1 MKKTLKNPAI
11 EQDDNHFCQTGVIGF
26 HLIYEI
32 YTVVSFDVCIG
43 LPRRVLDCEHE
54 ST

>member
-1 MKKTLKNPAI
+1 MIASFLCRGHKGK
-11 EQDDNHFCQTGVIGF
+11 EQTGVIGC

-32 YTVVSFDVCIG
+32 YTVVSIDVFTPEG
-43 LPRRVLDCEHE
+43 GVLDCEHE